1 VDRAEDWEHRA
12 STAIETYKSFS
23 LDGSISHL
31 GNATRFRDNV
41 ENLIDEAVN
50 DLTIQNEEA
59 FQILRDLREKIECSD
74 LVKKQMKIEQV
85 HIEEEEFQVE
95 IDRYENPRNMAF
107 ARFEVLDSILKRL
120 PPCHEDD
127 SDSGTIFDSLNASS
141 IIKQSGRDKSRVF
154 LEKSLVKGMETF
166 GIELSQ
172 VDARGFCSLFAM
184 NLENAIFDKFKSTK
198 ETISNEYRDKIRSLR
213 FNLQDPKN
221 PLLCA
226 RVLSGDIK
234 IPGLIAM
241 SSDELASK
249 EIKQMRQQLKEES
262 IKNVVISPSSQVKD
276 PVTVDWGSRDISIN
290 EFSNSSKP
298 APLLSTLKET
308 PRQSP
313 SPVSNGKPPVHI
325 PLPVLSSGVQSYKS
339 LPSGADGSS
348 GSNNT
353 EFLRKPPFESVEP
366 RRKNVSPTDYGS
378 SSCRPPK
385 EGSNSVAMTHS
396 APPALSPPE
405 HEVEES
411 LTNLPSPIITPNTQ
425 NHGRH
430 ITSQSGTETFTIT
443 ISRLKVSFTT
453 KMFIERTCPWELNGF
468 LPSDLVDKGRISIE
482 EFNKFIS
489 DKMKSGKWTLI
500 HLKLS
505 SITGE
510 SNKTSYKRFYK
521 EYESIDRICMI
532 PVSDD
537 GTKLFLVTPKFLRII
552 KCMSS
557 VDNLSRTNTYV
568 VVLTKQQLP
577 QRYQSPVVRTKGI
590 SNVDSSVPMP
600 PYGANP

>member
-1 VDRAEDWEHRA
+1 
-12 STAIETYKSFS
+12 
-23 LDGSISHL
+23 
-31 GNATRFRDNV
+31 
-41 ENLIDEAVN
+41 
-50 DLTIQNEEA
+50 
-59 FQILRDLREKIECSD
+59 
-74 LVKKQMKIEQV
+74 
-85 HIEEEEFQVE
+85 
-95 IDRYENPRNMAF
+95 
-107 ARFEVLDSILKRL
+107 
-120 PPCHEDD
+120 
-127 SDSGTIFDSLNASS
+127 
-141 IIKQSGRDKSRVF
+141 
-154 LEKSLVKGMETF
+154 
-166 GIELSQ
+166 
-172 VDARGFCSLFAM
+172 
-184 NLENAIFDKFKSTK
+184 
-198 ETISNEYRDKIRSLR
+198 
-213 FNLQDPKN
+213 
-221 PLLCA
+221 
-226 RVLSGDIK
+226 
-234 IPGLIAM
+234 
-241 SSDELASK
+241 
-249 EIKQMRQQLKEES
+249 
-262 IKNVVISPSSQVKD
+262 
-276 PVTVDWGSRDISIN
+276 
-290 EFSNSSKP
+290 
-298 APLLSTLKET
+298 
-308 PRQSP
+308 
-313 SPVSNGKPPVHI
+313 
-325 PLPVLSSGVQSYKS
+325 
-339 LPSGADGSS
+339 
-348 GSNNT
+348 
-353 EFLRKPPFESVEP
+353 
-366 RRKNVSPTDYGS
+366 
-378 SSCRPPK
+378 
-385 EGSNSVAMTHS
+385 MTHS

-405 HEVEES
+405 HEVEEF

-600 PYGANP
+600 PYGATP